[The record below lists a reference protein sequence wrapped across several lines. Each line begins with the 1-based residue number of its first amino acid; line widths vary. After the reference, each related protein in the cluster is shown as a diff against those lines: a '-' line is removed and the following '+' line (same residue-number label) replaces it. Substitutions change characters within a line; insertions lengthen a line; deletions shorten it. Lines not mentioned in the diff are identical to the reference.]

1 MFVDLVKTAAYK
13 KGMPNQRFTFV
24 PHPVWGKSASVH
36 RQYIEGKDPI
46 SGKPVMQEVID
57 ALMKPLTQ
65 EEKKTG
71 FLERKE
77 PRLVGPDTPENLHQL
92 FLKNGWT
99 DGLPIVLP
107 TEKKVAEMLKGTS
120 RRPDELVGKMRP
132 SPPHE
137 AWEYTVEKVAINAVM
152 AGAKPEYLPVILA
165 IASTGTTSLF
175 SSTTSFARMVVV
187 NGPIRDQIGMNSGM
201 GAMGP
206 FNHANSTIGRA
217 WTLLSRNLSGGGI
230 LGETYLG
237 SQGNNLSY
245 NNVCLAEN
253 EMRNPWKP
261 FHVQKGFKPEQ
272 SVVSLF
278 TGWGIIHSFGSAK
291 KEFHHQMAGLMG
303 SFCPYS
309 SGTSVS
315 GALVLPDPLVAKDL
329 KEAQG
334 FDSKE
339 KLSEWLYK
347 NTLISVEDYWN
358 SGLVG
363 TFTRPQAQQGVE
375 PFASWLKLPKDA
387 LIPRFLSPKEINI
400 VVVGGETNA
409 FWQAGDFRYIGSAL
423 VDAWK

>member
-1 MFVDLVKTAAYK
+1 MFEDLVKTTAYK
-13 KGMPNQRFTFV
+13 KGMPHQRFTFV
-24 PHPVWGKSASVH
+24 PHPVWGKPASVH
-36 RQYIEGKDPI
+36 REYIEGKDPI
-46 SGKPVMQEVID
+46 TGKPVMQEIIE
-57 ALMKPLTQ
+57 ALTKPLTD

-71 FLERKE
+71 FLERTE
-77 PRLVGPDTPENLHQL
+77 PRIVGPDTPENLQQL

-107 TEKKVAEMLKGTS
+107 TEKKVAEMLKKTS
-120 RRPDELVGKMRP
+120 HRPDKLVGKMRP

-152 AGAKPEYLPVILA
+152 AGAKPEYFPVILA
-165 IASTGTTSLF
+165 IASTGITSLF

-187 NGPIRDQIGMNSGM
+187 NGPICDQIGMNSGM

-206 FNHANSTIGRA
+206 FNHANATIGRA
-217 WTLLSRNLSGGGI
+217 WTLISRNLSGGGT

-245 NNVCLAEN
+245 NNVCFAEN
-253 EMRNPWKP
+253 EARNPWKP
-261 FHVQKGFKPEQ
+261 FHIQKGFKPEQ
-272 SVVSLF
+272 SVVSIF
-278 TGWGIIHSFGSAK
+278 TGWGITHSFGSAK
-291 KEFHHQMAGLMG
+291 KEFHQQISSLLG

-309 SGTSVS
+309 SGTSVA
-315 GALVLPDPLVAKDL
+315 GALVLVDPLVAKDL
-329 KEAQG
+329 KEVEG
-334 FDSKE
+334 FDTKE

-347 NTLISVEDYWN
+347 NTLMTVEDYWN
-358 SGLVG
+358 SGLVS
-363 TFTRPQAQQGVE
+363 TFTLPQAQLGVE

-400 VVVGGETNA
+400 IVVGGETNA
-409 FWQAGDFRYIGSAL
+409 FWQAGDFRYIGSAS